1 MKKLE
6 NESYESKYFKNIF
19 EGLIKTTYQIE
30 GIDVSTSFFFDSLK
44 KTIDIEI
51 KPNGRFFFFGNGA
64 SASFSN
70 HMALDWSKN
79 GGILSFSLSDSSM
92 LTALA
97 NDYSYEEV
105 FLEFLKINN
114 PTENDLVITT
124 SSSGNSPNIVSVL
137 EYCNKMNINTLGFSG
152 LKDDNKSVKL
162 SKYSLYVP
170 MKTYGMVE
178 CIHQVFHHLLLDK
191 YMSVNEWEKLETQN
205 MNSNNFKL

>member
-1 MKKLE
+1 MK
-6 NESYESKYFKNIF
+6 NSYEKKYIKSIDMGLLHSVGKIDSNVVELSVLFDNLVDYLKITENNNGNI
-19 EGLIKTTYQIE
+19 Y
-30 GIDVSTSFFFDSLK
+30 
-44 KTIDIEI
+44 
-51 KPNGRFFFFGNGA
+51 FFGNGA

-97 NDYSYEEV
+97 NDYSYKDA
-105 FLEFLKINN
+105 FLEFLKINK
-114 PTENDLVITT
+114 PTKYDLVVTT

-137 EYCNKMNINTLGFSG
+137 EYCKRMNIKTLGFSG
-152 LKDDNKSVKL
+152 LKEDNKSVKL
-162 SKYSLYVP
+162 ADFSLYVP

-191 YMSVNEWEKLETQN
+191 FMSINEWEKVETQN
-205 MNSNNFKL
+205 MNSLNFKL

>member
-1 MKKLE
+1 MKKKYEQNYIE
-6 NESYESKYFKNIF
+6 NINKGLLDAVFKLNSKEVSMEVFFNDLVSFLKHTEKNKGKI
-19 EGLIKTTYQIE
+19 Y
-30 GIDVSTSFFFDSLK
+30 
-44 KTIDIEI
+44 
-51 KPNGRFFFFGNGA
+51 FFGNGA

-97 NDYSYEEV
+97 NDYSYEDA

-114 PTENDLVITT
+114 PTEYDLVITT

-137 EYCNKMNINTLGFSG
+137 EYCNKMNIKTFGLSG
-152 LKDDNKSVKL
+152 LKENNKSVQL
-162 SKYSLYVP
+162 STYSLFVP

-191 YMSVNEWEKLETQN
+191 YMEINEWEKLESQN
-205 MNSNNFKL
+205 MKSNNFKL

>member
-1 MKKLE
+1 MKK
-6 NESYESKYFKNIF
+6 SYEKKYIEHINKGLVSSICTSNNIKVSMEEFFQEITTFLQNKVKNKGKI
-19 EGLIKTTYQIE
+19 Y
-30 GIDVSTSFFFDSLK
+30 
-44 KTIDIEI
+44 
-51 KPNGRFFFFGNGA
+51 FFGNGA

-97 NDYSYEEV
+97 NDYSFEDS

-114 PTENDLVITT
+114 PTNNDLVITT

-137 EYCNKMNINTLGFSG
+137 NYCLKNKITTLGLSG
-152 LKDDNKSVKL
+152 LRDNNRSVQL
-162 SKYSLYVP
+162 SAYSIFVP

-191 YMSVNEWEKLETQN
+191 YMDINEWEKLESQN
-205 MNSNNFKL
+205 MNSKSFKL

>member
-1 MKKLE
+1 MKK
-6 NESYESKYFKNIF
+6 SYEKNYIEYINNGLSDSVCKIDTKEVSMEIF
-19 EGLIKTTYQIE
+19 F
-30 GIDVSTSFFFDSLK
+30 TSSINFLK
-44 KTIDIEI
+44 NRVKNKGKIY
-51 KPNGRFFFFGNGA
+51 FFGNGA

-79 GGILSFSLSDSSM
+79 GGILSLSLSDSSM

-97 NDYSYEEV
+97 NDYSFEDSFV
-105 FLEFLKINN
+105 EFLKINN
-114 PTENDLVITT
+114 PTNNDLVITT

-137 EYCNKMNINTLGFSG
+137 NYCSINNITTLGLSG
-152 LKDDNKSVKL
+152 LNEDNKTVQL
-162 SKYSLYVP
+162 SKYSLFVP

-191 YMSVNEWEKLETQN
+191 FMAINEWEKLETQN

>member
-1 MKKLE
+1 MKKSFEKKYIEHIKIGLE
-6 NESYESKYFKNIF
+6 NSIYRTKGKEISIENFFTELVNFLKN
-19 EGLIKTTYQIE
+19 
-30 GIDVSTSFFFDSLK
+30 SLK
-44 KTIDIEI
+44 N
-51 KPNGRFFFFGNGA
+51 NGKIYFFGNGA

-97 NDYSYEEV
+97 NDYSFEDS
-105 FLEFLKINN
+105 FLEFLKINKPSN
-114 PTENDLVITT
+114 NDLIIST

-137 EYCNKMNINTLGFSG
+137 KYCLKNKITSLGLSG
-152 LKDDNKSVKL
+152 LVDNNKSVQL
-162 SKYSLYVP
+162 STYSLFVP

-191 YMSVNEWEKLETQN
+191 FMGINEWKKIESQN
-205 MNSNNFKL
+205 MNFKNFKL

>member
-1 MKKLE
+1 MKK
-6 NESYESKYFKNIF
+6 SYEKQYIEHINKGLVSSICTSNNIKVSLEELFQEIITFLQNKVKNKGKI
-19 EGLIKTTYQIE
+19 Y
-30 GIDVSTSFFFDSLK
+30 
-44 KTIDIEI
+44 
-51 KPNGRFFFFGNGA
+51 FFGNGA

-97 NDYSYEEV
+97 NDYSYEEA

-114 PTENDLVITT
+114 PTNNDLVITT

-137 EYCNKMNINTLGFSG
+137 NYCLKNKITTVGLSG
-152 LKDDNKSVKL
+152 LKDNNKSVEL
-162 SKYSLYVP
+162 SKYSIFVP

-191 YMSVNEWEKLETQN
+191 YMDINEWEKLESQN
-205 MNSNNFKL
+205 MNSKSFKL